1 LFNAVTIYLIKNPNK
16 VSKEYFHVSEAIMP
30 RFAENIPNVTVTL
43 GKDALLACVVENLR
57 GYKVRMFL
65 SASDQKQIVR

>member
-1 LFNAVTIYLIKNPNK
+1 
-16 VSKEYFHVSEAIMP
+16 MP

-65 SASDQKQIVR
+65 AHF

>member
-1 LFNAVTIYLIKNPNK
+1 
-16 VSKEYFHVSEAIMP
+16 MP

-65 SASDQKQIVR
+65 AHFQAARERASRL